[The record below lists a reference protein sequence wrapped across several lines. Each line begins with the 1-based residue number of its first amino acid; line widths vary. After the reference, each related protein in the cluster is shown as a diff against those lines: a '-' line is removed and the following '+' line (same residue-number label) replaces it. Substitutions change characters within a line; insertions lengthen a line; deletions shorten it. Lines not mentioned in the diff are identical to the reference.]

1 MKRIILKKEEI
12 VSFDEINDKS
22 IVGIQW
28 ESGQKCM
35 IIDTP
40 SGYCSISDDHYPNI
54 CNVWYADSVK
64 EYVERSLNQGNNTNS
79 KAYVFFNIKEIYEWM
94 SR

>member
-1 MKRIILKKEEI
+1 MKRIILKSEEV
-12 VSFDEINDKS
+12 VSLDKITNTS

-35 IIDTP
+35 IIDTNI
-40 SGYCSISDDHYPNI
+40 GYCSIADDYYPNI

-79 KAYVFFNIKEIYEWM
+79 KAYLFNNIKEIYEWM

>member
-1 MKRIILKKEEI
+1 MKRIILKSEEV
-12 VSFDEINDKS
+12 VSLDKITNTS

-35 IIDTP
+35 IIDTNI
-40 SGYCSISDDHYPNI
+40 GYCSIADDHYPNT
-54 CNVWYADSVK
+54 CNVWYEDSVE
-64 EYVERSLNQGNNTNS
+64 EYVRRSLNQGNNTNS
-79 KAYVFFNIKEIYEWM
+79 KAYVFENVKELYAWM

>member
-1 MKRIILKKEEI
+1 MKRILLKRDEFASLE
-12 VSFDEINDKS
+12 EINDKS

-40 SGYCSISDDHYPNI
+40 GGYCSIADDHYPNI

-64 EYVERSLNQGNNTNS
+64 EYVKRSLNQGNNTNS
-79 KAYVFFNIKEIYEWM
+79 KAYLFNNIKEIYEWM

>member
-1 MKRIILKKEEI
+1 MKRILLKRDEFASLE
-12 VSFDEINDKS
+12 EINDKS

-28 ESGQKCM
+28 ESEQKCM

-40 SGYCSISDDHYPNI
+40 GGYCSIADDHYPNI

-64 EYVERSLNQGNNTNS
+64 EYVKRSLNQGNNTNS
-79 KAYVFFNIKEIYEWM
+79 KAYLFNNIKEIYEWM

>member
-1 MKRIILKKEEI
+1 MKRIVLKRDEFVSLEEI
-12 VSFDEINDKS
+12 RDTSL
-22 IVGIQW
+22 VGIQW

-40 SGYCSISDDHYPNI
+40 GGYCSIADDHYPNI
-54 CNVWYADSVK
+54 CNVWYEDSVK

-79 KAYVFFNIKEIYEWM
+79 KAYVFDNVKELYEWM